1 MRHQPIIGL
10 ALAASRAI
18 STDPPAG
25 STSTSTASLWER
37 LSGYERQ
44 LLLALPDGTP
54 GGRERL
60 MPLLLDAVQAAHPSQ
75 VCVCTRSCMCGLSV
89 LTGGCS
95 VETGRL
101 MKLTVCDVH
110 VFGCL
115 GGCVCVHHGVVQ

>member
-25 STSTSTASLWER
+25 SSSSSSSTATLWER

-54 GGRERL
+54 GGREAL

-75 VCVCTRSCMCGLSV
+75 VCVCVSKCAL
-89 LTGGCS
+89 
-95 VETGRL
+95 
-101 MKLTVCDVH
+101 
-110 VFGCL
+110 
-115 GGCVCVHHGVVQ
+115 